1 MKYLVMIMLA
11 TSLYAADDWTTKELK
26 SSAKRYAADV
36 KDAQKRYARKL
47 DSIKLWAMKK
57 GDLETAQAV
66 ARLIKGLGGAKAT
79 STVNPADLPKG
90 AWWMILD
97 YPNGKRGNHT
107 ITFGTKII
115 VDGRT
120 ITPLKNKKGL
130 FFVDKEANW
139 AQLWVKTQQ
148 GYEIKH
154 WAPAEMY
161 NKTDTPTMTGKA
173 RSKVRRPHR

>member
-66 ARLIKGLGGAKAT
+66 AKLIKGLGGAKAQPKA
-79 STVNPADLPKG
+79 SEMPKG
-90 AWWMILD
+90 AWHMILT
-97 YPNGKRGNHT
+97 YPDRVTRKHT
-107 ITFGTKII
+107 VTFGAKIVI
-115 VDGRT
+115 DGRT
-120 ITPLKNKKGL
+120 LTPVKSAKGIL
-130 FFVDKEANW
+130 LVDRTADW
-139 AQLWVKTQQ
+139 AQLWVKTAK
-148 GYEIKH
+148 GYDIQH
-154 WAPAEMY
+154 WGPAETFDKGKPLM
-161 NKTDTPTMTGKA
+161 KGKA
-173 RSKVRRPHR
+173 LQKARRLK